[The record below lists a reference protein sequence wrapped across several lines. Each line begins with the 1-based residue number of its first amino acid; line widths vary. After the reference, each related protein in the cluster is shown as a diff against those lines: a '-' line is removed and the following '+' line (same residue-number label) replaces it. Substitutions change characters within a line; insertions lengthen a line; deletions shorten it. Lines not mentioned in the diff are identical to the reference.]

1 MKKLSL
7 EDFLFRAKEIHGD
20 KYDYSLVEYVN
31 TSTKVNII
39 CPKHGPFPQT
49 PESHYAGR
57 GCRKCGRDLLRK
69 DKEFIER
76 ANKVHNNKYDYSQ
89 VNYVVASQNV
99 TIICPV
105 HGPFEQTPASHITN
119 KSGCYSCARVK
130 SVEQILQEIHTAH
143 GNLYKYNINSPIK
156 GEEQIE
162 IICSIHGPFTQRLSS
177 HIEGYGCPHCAAEER
192 RLTSPE
198 FIRRSWLQHSGKF
211 DYSKT
216 VYTTSSTSVEII
228 CPVHGPF
235 STNPSNHMRG
245 SDCPNCAKY
254 GFKPNQPAILYYLS
268 INDGEAYKIGITN
281 RTVSERFESDMQ
293 YITIL
298 HQVHYKN
305 GQDAYNEEQR
315 ILKQFKEFKYI
326 GPDLLK
332 SGNTELFNVDILN
345 IKDQHD

>member
-1 MKKLSL
+1 MTLCPTITHWKTLRRYATL
-7 EDFLFRAKEIHGD
+7 EKE
-20 KYDYSLVEYVN
+20 L
-31 TSTKVNII
+31 
-39 CPKHGPFPQT
+39 
-49 PESHYAGR
+49 
-57 GCRKCGRDLLRK
+57 
-69 DKEFIER
+69 KE
-76 ANKVHNNKYDYSQ
+76 VHNNFYIYDTSVYTSSNKYI
-89 VNYVVASQNV
+89 

-105 HGPFEQTPASHITN
+105 HGPFEQTPASHVTQ
-119 KSGCYSCARVK
+119 KSGCYSCARIK
-130 SVEQILQEIHTAH
+130 PVEQILEEIYAVH
-143 GNLYKYNINSPIK
+143 GNLYEYSIASSIK

-162 IICSIHGPFTQRLSS
+162 IVCSVHGPFTQRLSS
-177 HIEGYGCPHCAAEER
+177 HIEGYGCSHCAGEER

-198 FIRRSWLQHSGKF
+198 FIHRSWLQHSGKF

-268 INDGEAYKIGITN
+268 INNGEAYKIGITN
-281 RTVSERFESDMQ
+281 RTIQQRFKSDIEH
-293 YITIL
+293 ITIL
-298 HQVHYKN
+298 HQIHYKN
-305 GQDAYNEEQR
+305 GQEAYAEEQR
-315 ILKQFKEFKYI
+315 ILKQYKEFKYI